1 MTPAVPHATP
11 SSPAAAATDTA
22 AYDVAIIGAGVVGCA
37 IARRLALEGAR
48 VVVLEKAADVLDG
61 ASKANSAILHT
72 GFDAPPGTLE
82 AACITA
88 GHDEYHAI
96 HDRLGLPLIETGAL
110 VIAWNET
117 EAARLP
123 ALMADAERNGV
134 PVQPLTAAEIRRMEP
149 NLGPGVA
156 GGFRVAGEA
165 IIDPWSA
172 PHAYLAQALANGAAL
187 MTGAEVTGGTFDG
200 AAWTLA
206 VAHRDP
212 VRARVVVNAAGL
224 FGDLVEAALL
234 GASSFQIRPR
244 KGQFIVYDKPAAVLA
259 GHILLPVPTEI
270 TKGVVVCRTAFGN
283 LLVGPTAEEQEDR
296 TTAALDAAM
305 LERLKKRAE
314 AIVPALAGETVTA
327 LYAGLR
333 PASEAKEYR
342 VAAHPDR
349 HYVAVGGIRSTGLSA
364 ALGLAVH
371 VHGLVAGMA
380 AGMVGGA
387 APADPVWPRVPNIAE
402 GAPRD
407 WERPGNGG
415 IVCYCESVTRREIEA
430 ALAGPLGARTVAG
443 LKRRTR
449 VTMGRCQGFY
459 CSAALAALTDGRL
472 AEPFVPA
479 HHTPLGAGADHR
491 AASVHVAAGSALP
504 ANALPSDAAPTG
516 SARADGAS
524 SVAVPV
530 VSARA
535 EGAPAGAAPEEA
547 ARSDTARAN
556 DLPAD
561 DLPAETARGDAGPA
575 DATRAA
581 VSDTAPSPATVRATR
596 EAGR

>member
-11 SSPAAAATDTA
+11 SSAAAAATDTA
-22 AYDVAIIGAGVVGCA
+22 PYDVAVVGAGVVGCA

-48 VVVLEKAADVLDG
+48 VVVLEKAADVLAG

-82 AACITA
+82 AACIAA
-88 GHDEYHAI
+88 GHAEYRAI

-123 ALMADAERNGV
+123 ALMADAERNDV
-134 PVQPLTAAEIRRMEP
+134 PVHPLTAAEIRRMEP
-149 NLGPGVA
+149 NLGAGVA

-165 IIDPWSA
+165 IIDPWST

-206 VAHRDP
+206 VAHRDA

-224 FGDLVEAALL
+224 FGDRVEAALL

-244 KGQFIVYDKPAAVLA
+244 KGQFIVYDKPAAALA

-296 TTAALDAAM
+296 TTAALDAAL

-314 AIVPALAGETVTA
+314 AIVPALEGETVTA

-349 HYVAVGGIRSTGLSA
+349 RYVAVGGIRSTGLSA

-371 VHGLVAGMA
+371 IHGLVAGMA
-380 AGMVGGA
+380 TGVMGGA

-415 IVCYCESVTRREIEA
+415 IVCHCESVTRREIEA

-479 HHTPLGAGADHR
+479 HPTPLGAGADHP
-491 AASVHVAAGSALP
+491 AASVHVAAGRALP
-504 ANALPSDAAPTG
+504 AMPADALPSDAAPTG
-516 SARADGAS
+516 SARAEA
-524 SVAVPV
+524 PP
-530 VSARA
+530 A
-535 EGAPAGAAPEEA
+535 ETACAGAA
-547 ARSDTARAN
+547 RA
-556 DLPAD
+556 DGQ
-561 DLPAETARGDAGPA
+561 PAETARRDAGPA